1 MFSKKGYFA
10 SVLVVMLL
18 LVLALTVSAE
28 DGLVAH
34 YAFEKNLV
42 DAAGNFSAGQ
52 PIGSR
57 IGSTI
62 GVVTDQVG
70 EQYAEVEYVEGVEGF
85 AAKFD
90 GLTGVLLPSG
100 LIDGSTYSISLWI
113 NPEVLTQHTTTFFG
127 AVSGNSWISIVP
139 DGPTTHFTM
148 LWSGEKWFDATAGFT
163 IPKNEWTHFAAT
175 VDNGHVIVYINGEE
189 KFNETG
195 FPDVFG
201 SFEGDAVFAI
211 GVNWWDAPFRGL
223 LDELKI
229 YNRVLSPD
237 EILK

>member
-1 MFSKKGYFA
+1 MYSKKGYFA

-18 LVLALTVSAE
+18 MVFALTVSAE

-42 DAAGNFSAGQ
+42 DASGNFAAGQ

-57 IGSTI
+57 IGPTI
-62 GVVTDQVG
+62 SVVTDQVG
-70 EQYAEVEYVEGVEGF
+70 EQYGKVEYVEGVEGF

-139 DGPTTHFTM
+139 DGPTTQCSGLAKSGLM
-148 LWSGEKWFDATAGFT
+148 LLQGLQYQKTNGLILLQLLMKVMSLYTL
-163 IPKNEWTHFAAT
+163 T
-175 VDNGHVIVYINGEE
+175 VKRSSIKQVFQIFLGHLQVKPYL
-189 KFNETG
+189 
-195 FPDVFG
+195 P
-201 SFEGDAVFAI
+201 
-211 GVNWWDAPFRGL
+211 
-223 LDELKI
+223 
-229 YNRVLSPD
+229 
-237 EILK
+237 